1 MDGGRDWYYILRIGV
16 SMFGLLSRFNR
27 PVLKNSKRISGY
39 LTETLKTRESKGQ
52 SLGY

>member
-1 MDGGRDWYYILRIGV
+1 
-16 SMFGLLSRFNR
+16 MFGLLSRFNR

-39 LTETLKTRESKGQ
+39 LTETLKTRESKGH